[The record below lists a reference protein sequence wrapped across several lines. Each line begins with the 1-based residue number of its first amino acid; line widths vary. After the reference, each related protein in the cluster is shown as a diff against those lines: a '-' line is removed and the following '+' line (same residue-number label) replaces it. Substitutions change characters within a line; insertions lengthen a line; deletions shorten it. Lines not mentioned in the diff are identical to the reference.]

1 MRKSVEFRWQSQ
13 LFIFSVE
20 IFSREDKFSIKE
32 IKIMSP
38 LICEQM
44 PAHCT
49 HMLIVKSFGENV
61 SVSV

>member
-1 MRKSVEFRWQSQ
+1 MP
-13 LFIFSVE
+13 
-20 IFSREDKFSIKE
+20 
-32 IKIMSP
+32 P

-61 SVSV
+61 SVSVTACQHPNKIFQAERLEISDQCNDM